1 MASKAGTNWALT
13 TDTATAIFQPY
24 IRERRTMFWKR
35 LKCVFFGLLSV
46 LALLTSVVAIEA
58 GTGRIGGELRAII
71 WSTTD
76 NWETCKN

>member
-1 MASKAGTNWALT
+1 
-13 TDTATAIFQPY
+13 
-24 IRERRTMFWKR
+24 MFWKR